1 MSDNK
6 RVIRVKDLVIK
17 ADNVFVEP
25 PRRRDPFF
33 GGFRDRRVDDD
44 RLESS
49 SLSLES
55 SSSELVGGESDE
67 QDRKDDRRPFSW
79 I

>member
-17 ADNVFVEP
+17 ADNVYFEP

-33 GGFRDRRVDDD
+33 GGMVRDRREDTD
-44 RLESS
+44 ESS
-49 SLSLES
+49 SLKFE
-55 SSSELVGGESDE
+55 SSSELVDDE
-67 QDRKDDRRPFSW
+67 REDKDERRPFSW